1 MNAKCA
7 MNKLFVKALAL
18 FLLVM
23 MILSAVACSTPND
36 GEETTADTTASS
48 QETTGS
54 NNEGS
59 GETESDTSKETLYP
73 VDKDGYQLDSLPET
87 MNLNEE
93 VCILFWSD
101 VEMTEFEVEEATGH
115 NVDDQVYWRN
125 TDTEA
130 RLGIKFKWIGTP
142 GNNNNRNSYADFLGA
157 SLEAGD
163 RSYDIMSSY
172 SRTTGICAAKGY
184 LADLAAIDDS
194 YIDLEKPWWPSS
206 LIDTVTIGDS
216 MFFVSGDISTNT
228 LHFMY
233 GVFCNQ
239 NIREN
244 NLLENP
250 VDLVKN
256 HEWTLEKMMQLSDGI
271 YADTDADGTKSSGD
285 TFGFCSVWYGYDAF
299 FTGSGLLALETDE
312 EEGLILSPSYYG
324 EKSYALVELLQKFTA
339 TQDCLVIDSFETP
352 FVEERSLFV
361 VNRMYYA
368 DRKLK
373 QVSFKYSIVPVPMY
387 DTDQESYITVVG
399 NPFSL
404 WGIVG
409 NTTAEEQRTYTA
421 VLECLASYG
430 YRKTTPAIFE
440 VNYQSKY
447 SETDDD
453 SLMFNYIRDG
463 VCYDLGRIF
472 YKDLLGMCLPDV
484 FTVCAT
490 TPGDSWSSVIAA
502 NKRNVSK
509 RIEKLVE
516 MFNLD

>member
-1 MNAKCA
+1 MFKWT
-7 MNKLFVKALAL
+7 KALAL

-36 GEETTADTTASS
+36 GEETTAETTASS

-163 RSYDIMSSY
+163 RTYDIMSSY

-206 LIDTVTIGDS
+206 LIDTVTIGDC
-216 MFFVSGDISTNT
+216 F
-228 LHFMY
+228 
-233 GVFCNQ
+233 
-239 NIREN
+239 
-244 NLLENP
+244 
-250 VDLVKN
+250 
-256 HEWTLEKMMQLSDGI
+256 SD
-271 YADTDADGTKSSGD
+271 
-285 TFGFCSVWYGYDAF
+285 
-299 FTGSGLLALETDE
+299 
-312 EEGLILSPSYYG
+312 
-324 EKSYALVELLQKFTA
+324 
-339 TQDCLVIDSFETP
+339 
-352 FVEERSLFV
+352 
-361 VNRMYYA
+361 
-368 DRKLK
+368 
-373 QVSFKYSIVPVPMY
+373 
-387 DTDQESYITVVG
+387 
-399 NPFSL
+399 
-404 WGIVG
+404 
-409 NTTAEEQRTYTA
+409 
-421 VLECLASYG
+421 
-430 YRKTTPAIFE
+430 
-440 VNYQSKY
+440 
-447 SETDDD
+447 
-453 SLMFNYIRDG
+453 
-463 VCYDLGRIF
+463 
-472 YKDLLGMCLPDV
+472 
-484 FTVCAT
+484 
-490 TPGDSWSSVIAA
+490 
-502 NKRNVSK
+502 
-509 RIEKLVE
+509 
-516 MFNLD
+516 